1 MADAKKSNLTIEYVS
16 GYEAEEPM
24 KIRVIYLL
32 TAILGVLL
40 WTNLPGASAAD
51 FYEGT
56 TVRFV
61 VGSAAGGG
69 YDNFP

>member
-1 MADAKKSNLTIEYVS
+1 
-16 GYEAEEPM
+16 M

-32 TAILGVLL
+32 TTILGMLL

-51 FYEGT
+51 FYEGK